1 MNAEH
6 TQHRGSQRQQQQQ
19 AAASAERAG
28 IFVET
33 RYKDLGRRVAA
44 GDVGINQNAANAA
57 DGRMRARSTP
67 RLCRPGTAFVQ
78 KCTELDCCHGLW
90 NETVRRFPCDDL
102 PARQFHRWCK
112 SLLKPSGE
120 PAVTQQWM

>member
-33 RYKDLGRRVAA
+33 RYK
-44 GDVGINQNAANAA
+44 